1 MNYGRVKMRRN
12 DKKRHSL
19 RMRMLGMNISI
30 TMISFILYGFLFVMS
45 INFLIGKY
53 INNDLDFFLTEVS
66 NNLEIRVEYVKD
78 TISKIRSS
86 QDVMSYLENG
96 TDTFEKEQITEQFM
110 ELVNINSSQNKGKDG
125 EPTVEKV
132 YLFTQ
137 NGEVISDFY
146 YALLSSEIDEAN
158 RVIQNVRSVYR
169 ETRNNKKGFS
179 NYYYK
184 SDNCLYLACPVLD
197 EQMEEQGEVIFE
209 INLESLKNI
218 MKDVDY
224 YENAF
229 WMIRAEDSVI
239 IQKSAGDIEV
249 PNEVL
254 KNMGHSEPVT
264 ASIEG
269 KEYRLYNQDLC
280 LGVSVSLGIPEDYA
294 IRILYDSIDIYVIGI
309 LTILAAGLIS
319 FGIFTYKMT
328 RPIEEVREKLKQV
341 QGGDFETKLPDYDNK
356 EFHEISKGFN
366 QMTTEINYL
375 INEVY
380 QKQILEKEMELKFLQ
395 SQMNPHFMFNVLN
408 AISLQAKIDGNE
420 QISRHIST
428 FSQLI
433 QSRIYRSDTEKVK
446 IKQELEYAKYY
457 LEIQKFRYGER
468 LSYSIDA
475 EERLL
480 EYYIP
485 KLCIQMVAENAVVH
499 GIEPKMGA
507 GNVQI
512 RIFEDSGNIMIRVI
526 DNGVGFNT
534 TGEVN
539 LPLKEEPVSQ
549 HHNRVGLNNVNNII
563 KLMFGKEFGI
573 TIFSEEGNGTTV
585 TICIP
590 FDRKEEKE

>member
-1 MNYGRVKMRRN
+1 MNYGRVKMRMN

-86 QDVMSYLENG
+86 QEVMSYLKNG
-96 TDTFEKEQITEQFM
+96 ADTFGKEQITEQFM

-158 RVIQNVRSVYR
+158 RVIQSVRSVYR

-184 SDNCLYLACPVLD
+184 LDNCLYLACPVLD

-239 IQKSAGDIEV
+239 IQKSTGDIEG

-254 KNMGHSEPVT
+254 KNMGHSKPVT
-264 ASIEG
+264 ASIGG
-269 KEYRLYNQDLC
+269 KEYRLYNQDLG

-457 LEIQKFRYGER
+457 LEIQKFRYGEQ

-480 EYYIP
+480 EYDIP

-512 RIFEDSGNIMIRVI
+512 QIFEDSGNIMIRVI